1 MDTRFTI
8 LVVEVGVI
16 AVIQVFVLLGIFV
29 MMKKSSDKM
38 VSLAEEL
45 HQRTVPILD
54 STNALLKTVKPQVET
69 IITNL
74 SATSDTLKAQVER
87 VDTTVTDIIDRTRLQ
102 VVRVDEMVSR
112 AMDKVETTTEMV
124 HHTVIS
130 PVRQVSGVMQG
141 LATAMSVLLGRRATH
156 QGNGSGAPRDE
167 MFI

>member
-1 MDTRFTI
+1 METRFTI
-8 LVVEVGVI
+8 LLVEVGI
-16 AVIQVFVLLGIFV
+16 LAVVQVFVLLGIYA

-38 VSLAEEL
+38 MSLAEEL

-54 STNALLKTVKPQVET
+54 STSAMLKTVKPQVET
-69 IITNL
+69 IISNL
-74 SATSDTLKAQVER
+74 ATTSDTLKAQVDR

-102 VVRVDEMVSR
+102 VVRADEMVSR

-130 PVRQVSGVMQG
+130 PVRQVSGVLQG
-141 LATAMSVLLGRRATH
+141 LATAMSVLLGRRPQA
-156 QGNGSGAPRDE
+156 NGTGGPRDE